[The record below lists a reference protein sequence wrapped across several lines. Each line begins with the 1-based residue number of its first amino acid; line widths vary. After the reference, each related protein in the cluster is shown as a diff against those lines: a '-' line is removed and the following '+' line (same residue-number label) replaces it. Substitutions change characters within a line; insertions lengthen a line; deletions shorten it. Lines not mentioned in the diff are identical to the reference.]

1 MPQPTGRALPPAKPV
16 TERGWS
22 CCRSTASSSAARRG
36 RSDRRPAHAAD
47 DLSLRHL
54 IVAVIQARKADH
66 AAGDSLSISPFGF
79 AESRISTDPSTNATS
94 TQPLVSDAPLF
105 RHEMHGSLKSA
116 TRSPSRRAAGPP
128 SALAAVD
135 RHELPD
141 RPTGVQVT
149 LRLHDPRRS
158 KHSHQGAV

>member
-1 MPQPTGRALPPAKPV
+1 MVAEVQRAPALPGEVDLTGGQPT
-16 TERGWS
+16 
-22 CCRSTASSSAARRG
+22 
-36 RSDRRPAHAAD
+36 RPD
-47 DLSLRHL
+47 DLSLRYL

-79 AESRISTDPSTNATS
+79 AESRISTDPSTTATS

-116 TRSPSRRAAGPP
+116 TRSPSRRVAGPP

-135 RHELPD
+135 RHELSD